1 MAELDRDFPVPRDA
15 IVAALHAEG
24 ILARKYFWP
33 GCHNMQPF
41 RSLYPHAGL
50 LLPHTTDVA
59 ARVIVLPTGPTLPVD
74 AIDTVADV
82 IRALREAAP

>member
-1 MAELDRDFPVPRDA
+1 
-15 IVAALHAEG
+15 
-24 ILARKYFWP
+24 
-33 GCHNMQPF
+33 MQPF

-50 LLPHTTDVA
+50 LLPHTADVA

-82 IRALREAAP
+82 VRALREGAP